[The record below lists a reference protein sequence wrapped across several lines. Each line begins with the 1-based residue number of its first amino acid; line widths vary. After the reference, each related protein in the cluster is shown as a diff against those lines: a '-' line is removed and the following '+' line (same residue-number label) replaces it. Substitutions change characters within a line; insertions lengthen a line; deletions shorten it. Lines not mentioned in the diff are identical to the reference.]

1 MAGSIPTFDPWFPPR
16 GGNALPF
23 ALSPLQERA
32 LRAVAS
38 LLDELRPPQVLPSE
52 TVLPEPPRQ
61 RSRLWKR
68 STVEPPAERT
78 VVTFIDSVEVPW
90 GLRLDAPGRLEVDPP

>member
-32 LRAVAS
+32 
-38 LLDELRPPQVLPSE
+38 
-52 TVLPEPPRQ
+52 
-61 RSRLWKR
+61 
-68 STVEPPAERT
+68 
-78 VVTFIDSVEVPW
+78 VVTFMDSVEVPW
-90 GLRLDAPGRLEVDPP
+90 GLSPEVGTWENAWAPPGTYGFGWRLTRYVGCIFGSLLLLALMGAGFIGMLLDVWKSTHP